1 MGGSS
6 TSPTR
11 RSPGSRRSLKAS
23 ARSTSTG
30 ERPERLGRSALR
42 DLAVRHGIRPTRKR
56 GQHFLADPNLA
67 RAIVTDAGVAEGDR
81 VLEVGAGLGSLTV
94 PLAEAGCRVLAIE
107 VDPRLSEALHEVVA
121 GAANVRIQVAD
132 AMRLDWPS
140 TLGTGRWAMV
150 SNLPYN
156 VSVPLV
162 LELMDSAPSIDRYV
176 VMVQREVGE
185 RLVAGPGDE
194 AYGAVS
200 VRVAYR
206 ADARVV
212 RRVPADV
219 FWPRPKVD
227 SVLVRLDVRPP
238 SVAVDPTALFAV
250 VDEGFAE
257 RRKTMANAL
266 RRLGLD
272 AADAADVLRAADL
285 DPSTRAERLGLDGF
299 ARIAATMLRRG
310 WTP

>member
-1 MGGSS
+1 M
-6 TSPTR
+6 
-11 RSPGSRRSLKAS
+11 
-23 ARSTSTG
+23 
-30 ERPERLGRSALR
+30 
-42 DLAVRHGIRPTRKR
+42 
-56 GQHFLADPNLA
+56 
-67 RAIVTDAGVAEGDR
+67 TDAGVAEGDR

-121 GAANVRIQVAD
+121 GAANVRIEVAD
-132 AMRLDWPS
+132 AMGLDWPA
-140 TLGTGRWAMV
+140 TLGAGRWAMV

-162 LELMDSAPSIDRYV
+162 LELLDSAPTIDRYL
-176 VMVQREVGE
+176 VMVQREVGQ
-185 RLVAGPGDE
+185 RLVAGPGD
-194 AYGAVS
+194 AGYGAVS

-206 ADARVV
+206 ADARAV

-238 SVAVDPTALFAV
+238 PVDVSREAVFAV

-299 ARIAATMLRRG
+299 ARIAETMLERG

>member
-1 MGGSS
+1 MADG
-6 TSPTR
+6 
-11 RSPGSRRSLKAS
+11 
-23 ARSTSTG
+23 
-30 ERPERLGRSALR
+30 LGRSALK
-42 DLAVRHGIRPTRKR
+42 DLAARHGIRPTKVR

-67 RAIVTDAGVAEGDR
+67 RAIVADAGVLEGDR

-94 PLAEAGCRVLAIE
+94 PLAETGARVLAVE
-107 VDPRLSEALHEVVA
+107 VDRGLSEALREVVA
-121 GAANVRIQVAD
+121 AYPNVRIDVAD
-132 AMRLDWPS
+132 AMGIDWPS
-140 TLGTGRWAMV
+140 ALGAGRWSMV

-156 VSVPLV
+156 VSVPLLLDLLQTV
-162 LELMDSAPSIDRYV
+162 PAIDRYV

-185 RLVAGPGDE
+185 RLVAGPGEE

-206 ADARVV
+206 AEARVI

-219 FWPRPKVD
+219 FWPRPRID
-227 SVLVRLDVRPP
+227 SVLVRLEPRPP
-238 SVAVDPTALFAV
+238 TVEVNAVALFAV

-272 AADAADVLRAADL
+272 AEGAARILRALDL
-285 DPSTRAERLGLDGF
+285 EPGVRAERLGLEAFAAIARAILDG
-299 ARIAATMLRRG
+299 G